1 MPLDDTNDPKSADS
15 RGEASGTDGE
25 GFGNGLMGS
34 GGSSWVVVAFIS
46 PLNLDV
52 RRLAARILSDTG
64 RGKTLASPSPSKPVP
79 DAGKSAA
86 ATKPP
91 TGGSKTKPGESY
103 QE

>member
-1 MPLDDTNDPKSADS
+1 MPDDTNDPKSADS
-15 RGEASGTDGE
+15 RGEASTDGD

-34 GGSSWVVVAFIS
+34 GGPSWVVVAFIS
-46 PLNLDV
+46 PLSLDV

-79 DAGKSAA
+79 DAPKAPAGA
-86 ATKPP
+86 
-91 TGGSKTKPGESY
+91 SKTKPGDSSY